1 MRILLAMSCAALSLG
16 SIPVQAQPG
25 GPDFGVLVNRCLS
38 LPHASII
45 DCARDAAL
53 ATGSVR
59 LNFDYDIDLA
69 TAQPRPAGFEVAD
82 CKDLGG
88 GLISCNIYECG
99 ERDGNQSYCDLVN
112 VCVENES
119 FSACTD

>member
-1 MRILLAMSCAALSLG
+1 MRCLLAMSRAVLSLG

-38 LPHASII
+38 PPHASFF
-45 DCARDAAL
+45 DCVRDAAL
-53 ATGSVR
+53 ATASVR
-59 LNFDYDIDLA
+59 LNFDHDIDLA

-88 GLISCNIYECG
+88 GLISCNIDECG
-99 ERDGNQSYCDLVN
+99 ERDGNQSYCDLAN